1 MATPRRAVASWAC
14 RCLTSRLIPCSV
26 TPCTAYHAAKLLSR
40 ANQLLLN
47 SAPPAGDGRGR
58 NPARG
63 GRLQAPPRGR
73 SPRRRHH
80 RRRPSEGLQRQ
91 ARHQSRARE
100 PPPKAASHRRERAS
114 KRATGRQPCSA
125 SPRAARSL
133 LPLPG
138 SRRALRAVQGAFRRS
153 MRRAPAQLHSVSCVA
168 RCCPHRQR
176 ASFASP
182 EARLGA
188 RLCCERPLP
197 AARAPAAVQAAPS
210 ALCGAR
216 ISTLPYR

>member
-100 PPPKAASHRRERAS
+100 PPPKAASHRWERALGA
-114 KRATGRQPCSA
+114 RPGA
-125 SPRAARSL
+125 SHAARL
-133 LPLPG
+133 
-138 SRRALRAVQGAFRRS
+138 RALHG
-153 MRRAPAQLHSVSCVA
+153 
-168 RCCPHRQR
+168 RCCPYRAAGEPCEPFKGRSGASCAAPRTAAQR
-176 ASFASP
+176 ELRSSLPPSP
-182 EARLGA
+182 AAGELCEPLGA
-188 RLCCERPLP
+188 LQARRSCERPLH
-197 AARAPAAVQAAPS
+197 S
-210 ALCGAR
+210 GASSR
-216 ISTLPYR
+216 RRLGGS

>member
-100 PPPKAASHRRERAS
+100 PPPKAASHRWERALGA
-114 KRATGRQPCSA
+114 RPCELAGAVPATQA
-125 SPRAARSL
+125 S
-133 LPLPG
+133 LPPSPG
-138 SRRALRAVQGAFRRS
+138 GRRALRAVQGAFRRF
-153 MRRAPAQLHSVSCVA
+153 MRRAPRSYTA
-168 RCCPHRQR
+168 
-176 ASFASP
+176 
-182 EARLGA
+182 
-188 RLCCERPLP
+188 
-197 AARAPAAVQAAPS
+197 
-210 ALCGAR
+210 
-216 ISTLPYR
+216 

>member
-14 RCLTSRLIPCSV
+14 RCLTSEATLSSV

-40 ANQLLLN
+40 ANHELLN

-100 PPPKAASHRRERAS
+100 PPPKAASHRWERALGA
-114 KRATGRQPCSA
+114 RPCELAGAVPATA
-125 SPRAARSL
+125 SFVAALTGQQASLASRSRGVPALHAPR
-133 LPLPG
+133 PG
-138 SRRALRAVQGAFRRS
+138 G
-153 MRRAPAQLHSVSCVA
+153 
-168 RCCPHRQR
+168 CCPHRQR

-182 EARLGA
+182 EARRGA
-188 RLCCERPLP
+188 RLSCERPLP

-210 ALCGAR
+210 ASQGAR

>member
-14 RCLTSRLIPCSV
+14 RCLTSEATLSSV

-40 ANQLLLN
+40 ANHELLN

-100 PPPKAASHRRERAS
+100 PPPKAASHRWERA
-114 KRATGRQPCSA
+114 
-125 SPRAARSL
+125 
-133 LPLPG
+133 
-138 SRRALRAVQGAFRRS
+138 
-153 MRRAPAQLHSVSCVA
+153 
-168 RCCPHRQR
+168 
-176 ASFASP
+176 
-182 EARLGA
+182 LGA
-188 RLCCERPLP
+188 RPCELAGAVPATASFVAALTGQQASLASRSRGVPALHAPRRWLLPSP
-197 AARAPAAVQAAPS
+197 AAGELCEPRGAPGSAPELRAAAS
-210 ALCGAR
+210 SGASSR
-216 ISTLPYR
+216 RRPGGS